1 MLDGI
6 ISMLGRERRER
17 ICRRRGEEEAR
28 MKRFERRWVR
38 IGRESGGGRGS
49 REARFWWLGW
59 LVVLVLVLL
68 LV

>member
-1 MLDGI
+1 
-6 ISMLGRERRER
+6 
-17 ICRRRGEEEAR
+17 

-59 LVVLVLVLL
+59 LVVVLVLL
-68 LV
+68 VV